1 VTARYPRWLIV
12 SLLIVAVGAH
22 WTVLQSAA
30 WIGMLASNLSTT
42 SIREAWS
49 KTFDGKHP
57 CKLCKVVHAG
67 KSAEKKQDNQKPQTK
82 LDLLLIGRPNIAF
95 RWLREPFQLEASLQ
109 IVTRIDTPPSPPPES
124 LLG

>member
-1 VTARYPRWLIV
+1 MTARYPRWLIV

-82 LDLLLIGRPNIAF
+82 LDLMLICGPRVVF
-95 RWLREPFQLEASLQ
+95 GWLRDSMQPEPLAAVLS
-109 IVTRIDTPPSPPPES
+109 RNDSPPLPPPES

>member
-1 VTARYPRWLIV
+1 MTARYPRWLIV

-82 LDLLLIGRPNIAF
+82 LDLLLIGGPSIAF
-95 RWLREPFQLEASLQ
+95 RWLREPFQLNPSPQ
-109 IVTRIDTPPSPPPES
+109 IITRSDTPPRPPPRS

>member
-1 VTARYPRWLIV
+1 MTARYPRWLIV
-12 SLLIVAVGAH
+12 SLLIVAVGAQ

-82 LDLLLIGRPNIAF
+82 LDLLLVCGPRVVF
-95 RWLREPFQLEASLQ
+95 GWLRDRLQRESLVAVAS
-109 IVTRIDTPPSPPPES
+109 RNDTPPSPPPES

>member
-1 VTARYPRWLIV
+1 
-12 SLLIVAVGAH
+12 
-22 WTVLQSAA
+22 
-30 WIGMLASNLSTT
+30 MLASNLGTT

-82 LDLLLIGRPNIAF
+82 LDLMLICGPRVVF
-95 RWLREPFQLEASLQ
+95 GWLRDSMQPDGST
-109 IVTRIDTPPSPPPES
+109 TRSQNAQHWRHSDDWMTSALWGTGKS
-124 LLG
+124 

>member
-1 VTARYPRWLIV
+1 MTARYPRWLIV

-30 WIGMLASNLSTT
+30 WIGMLASNLGTT

-57 CKLCKVVHAG
+57 CKLCRVVHGG
-67 KSAEKKQDNQKPQTK
+67 KSAEKKQDNQNPQTK
-82 LDLLLIGRPNIAF
+82 LDLLLIGRPSITF
-95 RWLREPFQLEASLQ
+95 RWQREPFQLEPSAQ
-109 IVTRIDTPPSPPPES
+109 VVTRSDTPPRPPPKS

>member
-1 VTARYPRWLIV
+1 V

-42 SIREAWS
+42 SIRGAWS

-67 KSAEKKQDNQKPQTK
+67 KSAEKKQDNQKPQNK
-82 LDLLLIGRPNIAF
+82 LDFLLIRGPSIVF
-95 RWLREPFQLEASLQ
+95 RWLREPFRLQ
-109 IVTRIDTPPSPPPES
+109 RPPLIVSRIDTPPSPPPES